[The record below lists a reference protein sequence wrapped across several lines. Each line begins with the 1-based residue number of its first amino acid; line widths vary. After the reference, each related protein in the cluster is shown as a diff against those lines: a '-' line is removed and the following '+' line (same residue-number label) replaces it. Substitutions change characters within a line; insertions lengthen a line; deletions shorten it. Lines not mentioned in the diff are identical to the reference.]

1 MSFYLIFIVFVIFL
15 IKSHYSLNLFKK
27 FITTSIAST
36 LVLSSIPAVLPSNA
50 IANAADRIDPA
61 LVGEFDTSGLIMKD
75 KIKVYALDD
84 PKVKGV
90 TMYFSEFEKP
100 VTEKLSSKNFLED
113 PTSSS
118 LACVASNN
126 IKMSDDIDKSS
137 TGETIYSE
145 SKNLISTKSLNV
157 RRIVDTDAKN
167 IVYVSYSSRLDKKS
181 DKNKA
186 RFTSSLCSV
195 HYN

>member
-1 MSFYLIFIVFVIFL
+1 MSSSPVLVIFVIILL
-15 IKSHYSLNLFKK
+15 IKCHYSWKFTSSTFKK
-27 FITTSIAST
+27 FIIATSIAMPILNPIS
-36 LVLSSIPAVLPSNA
+36 

-84 PKVKGV
+84 PKIKGI

-100 VTEKLSSKNFLED
+100 VTEKLSSKNFFED

-126 IKMSDDIDKSS
+126 VKIGDDVDKSPS
-137 TGETIYSE
+137 GETIYSE